1 MWTRKRTAVF
11 SLGLALS
18 ALSVSPMARSA
29 LAGEKTAAPLAS
41 TGNEA
46 PGYSKEITS
55 QKKVLDG
62 KSYHVGSVKIHS
74 APDEVWSILTD
85 YDRAIAVFSNVRD
98 IKLLE
103 SKGNVKKVRF
113 EVASLGGLWKF
124 NYVLA
129 LTESEPH
136 RIKWHRHSGA
146 FKENEGY
153 WELLPADGGR
163 ATVVNYVKRIDGGM
177 LMPQVLV
184 DRELAKT
191 MPVVLSNLKTEAEK
205 GAIRIAQKPTR

>member
-1 MWTRKRTAVF
+1 MSTRKRTAVF
-11 SLGLALS
+11 SLALAFSIISFTPL
-18 ALSVSPMARSA
+18 APSA
-29 LAGEKTAAPLAS
+29 LASEKKSATLAS
-41 TGNEA
+41 
-46 PGYSKEITS
+46 SQEITS
-55 QKKVLDG
+55 QITSQRKILDG
-62 KSYHVGSVKIHS
+62 KSYHVGSVKIQS
-74 APDEVWSILTD
+74 TPDEVWSILTD
-85 YDRAIAVFSNVRD
+85 YDRAIDVFANVKD

-136 RIKWHRHSGA
+136 QIKWQRHSGA

-177 LMPQVLV
+177 LLPQVLV
-184 DRELAKT
+184 DRELDKT
-191 MPVVLSNLKTEAEK
+191 MPVVLANLKTEAEK
-205 GAIRIAQKPTR
+205 GPTRIAQKPAR

>member
-1 MWTRKRTAVF
+1 MSTRKRTAVL
-11 SLGLALS
+11 SLALAVS
-18 ALSVSPMARSA
+18 VISVSLPARSA
-29 LAGEKTAAPLAS
+29 RAAEKTGDPIAS
-41 TGNEA
+41 TVNEA
-46 PGYSKEITS
+46 PGHGKEITS
-55 QKKVLDG
+55 QRKILDG
-62 KSYHVGSVKIHS
+62 KRYHVGSVKIHS
-74 APDEVWSILTD
+74 TPDEVWSVLTD
-85 YDRAIAVFSNVRD
+85 YDRAVAVFANVRD

-129 LTESEPH
+129 LTEDEPH

-153 WELLPADGGR
+153 WELLPADAGR

-177 LMPQVLV
+177 LMPQALV
-184 DRELAKT
+184 DRELART
-191 MPVVLSNLKTEAEK
+191 MPVVLANLKTEAEK
-205 GAIRIAQKPTR
+205 GAIRIAQKPAR